1 MGKII
6 YSVSST
12 LDGYIAD
19 AQGDFSWAFPTE
31 AVIAALTE
39 DMANV
44 TTYLYGRRMYE
55 TMAVWE
61 TDPSAADESPESA
74 SFVEVWK
81 RARKVVFSRTLDDV
95 WTERTRLERELTA
108 QAVERAKAETPG
120 DLTIEGPTLAGTA
133 LRMGLVD
140 VVELM
145 IWPVT
150 VGGGTRVFPDGL
162 RANLRLARERRFD
175 EQGMVQVR
183 YETG

>member
-1 MGKII
+1 MGKVL

-12 LDGYIAD
+12 LDGYNSD
-19 AQGDFSWAFPTE
+19 AQGDFSWAFPAE
-31 AVIAALTE
+31 AVTAALAE
-39 DMANV
+39 DIADV

-61 TDPSAADESPESA
+61 TDPSAAEESPESA
-74 SFVEVWK
+74 DFGEVWK

-95 WTERTRLERELTA
+95 WTDRTRLEREFTA
-108 QAVERAKAETPG
+108 EAVERAKAETPG

-133 LRMGLVD
+133 LVMGLVD

-162 RANLRLARERRFD
+162 RAGFRLARERRFD

-183 YETG
+183 YERR